1 MRMLDSLNGTSVKSM
16 GHLLQMYRV
25 EVGKVEASHGG
36 SKGKGKGKGR
46 GKSGSRG
53 GGGGSGSGGG
63 SNGSGGSSDG
73 DDGTSFL
80 KFIFRDSTRAPGSL
94 CVVLETEGAIKSEP
108 EFLRQHRIPS
118 IASPNVMRAADALEA
133 AAAVAVAEE
142 EERN

>member
-16 GHLLQMYRV
+16 GHLLQMYRA
-25 EVGKVEASHGG
+25 EVGKVEASGSG
-36 SKGKGKGKGR
+36 SKGKGKGKGE
-46 GKSGSRG
+46 GKGRSKGSRSYPDLDVG
-53 GGGGSGSGGG
+53 GSGGG
-63 SNGSGGSSDG
+63 SNGSSGG

-118 IASPNVMRAADALEA
+118 IASPSVVKAADALEA
-133 AAAVAVAEE
+133 AAAEE
-142 EERN
+142 KEEKGA